1 MTPIRSFT
9 HQCLLA
15 ESLVADHS
23 GGLGLVRR
31 GLAHL
36 LDVVV
41 AQHHRQPRHLLGRHA
56 ENGSIDEGCVNKM
69 HSV

>member
-1 MTPIRSFT
+1 MSPVYSPT

-15 ESLVADHS
+15 KSLVADHS

-41 AQHHRQPRHLLGRHA
+41 AQHDRQPRHLLGRHA
-56 ENGSIDEGCVNKM
+56 ENGSIHDSVNNNL
-69 HSV
+69 